1 MVRRTIT
8 RACCSCVQTRHRRPT
23 IADYAF
29 PATFE
34 ALTARIR
41 ERRSTPMGARR
52 VKRSVLQRT
61 HLRPHG
67 VGTATF
73 YKAKPRRVV
82 STAKRPSD
90 AFVPKKKRR
99 FRIPLLHRSIKF
111 LGVYT

>member
-1 MVRRTIT
+1 VRCTI
-8 RACCSCVQTRHRRPT
+8 ACARCPRVQAMHRRST

-29 PATFE
+29 PATFK

-73 YKAKPRRVV
+73 YKAKPRRLV

-90 AFVPKKKRR
+90 AFVAKKKRR